1 MKVIYKITYPNGKIY
16 VGHDRTN
23 SINYFGSANSELI
36 AKDFTR
42 EQMRSFTITR
52 EILWESE
59 TASRSEVSK
68 KEVEF
73 IRLLQSNDPA
83 IGYNQWPKYR
93 GRADEMTIQSKMEID
108 EGLSEPIDDL
118 VRRIEEA
125 WQAYEDYAETG
136 EFVTDDK
143 IQRIFDKAITR
154 ARSVKNKRL

>member
-1 MKVIYKITYPNGKIY
+1 
-16 VGHDRTN
+16 
-23 SINYFGSANSELI
+23 
-36 AKDFTR
+36 
-42 EQMRSFTITR
+42 
-52 EILWESE
+52 
-59 TASRSEVSK
+59 
-68 KEVEF
+68 
-73 IRLLQSNDPA
+73 
-83 IGYNQWPKYR
+83 
-93 GRADEMTIQSKMEID
+93 MEID